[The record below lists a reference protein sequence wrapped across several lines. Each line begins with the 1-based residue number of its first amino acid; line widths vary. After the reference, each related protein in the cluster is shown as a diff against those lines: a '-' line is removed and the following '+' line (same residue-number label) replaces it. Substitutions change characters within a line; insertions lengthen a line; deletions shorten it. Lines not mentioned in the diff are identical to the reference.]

1 MTGSVLVAFIAATPP
16 TLAAMLAFFAGRASD
31 RAVAQERAAIVS
43 QSLEH
48 LHVAVARVEAGVE
61 RVETGVVELRE
72 RVARLEGAQTAHPLA
87 GG

>member
-1 MTGSVLVAFIAATPP
+1 MTDTVLVAVIAATPP
-16 TLAAMLAFFAGRASD
+16 TLAAMLALFAGRASD
-31 RAVAQERAAIVS
+31 RAAAQERAAVVS

-48 LHVAVARVEAGVE
+48 LHAAVARVEAGVE

-72 RVARLEGAQTAHPLA
+72 RVARLEGTQAAHGVA